1 MQLTNDE
8 VQEIIDQRIAE
19 AEKTYGKPAKLLIL
33 EIISLQKQLIEEQT
47 RYIEVAKW
55 DLYYPSPTISAM
67 RNRVNNA
74 AKNGFDE
81 YNVVHRQGGRVY
93 INEKQYWKWF
103 KEYKHADS
111 D

>member
-47 RYIEVAKW
+47 RYIEVAK
-55 DLYYPSPTISAM
+55 
-67 RNRVNNA
+67 
-74 AKNGFDE
+74 NGFDE